1 MRINIRLLAL
11 YAFSLVIMYLAGIY
25 FGNILHRLFL
35 FFCLYPVFSLISL
48 FIWYA
53 GLDCEQSFSTNM
65 PVKGERLDYRLII
78 FNRSFLPIPSVSI
91 FFENISPSM
100 NVKLSDY
107 EATITAGRAHDR
119 TYEISCP
126 YRGEYTV
133 GVKQV
138 MVHDFFRLFTL
149 KKKFKPEKFTVF
161 PRVVELDRFY
171 PVATEVEGSGKD
183 ASAGLLPD
191 PTLFQELREYREGD
205 SIRHIYWKKYAS
217 TGRPFLKE
225 YEKTK
230 KSGVRI
236 YFDARKHSWHGINV
250 LEQEDVSIEI
260 LVALVKYLLDRH
272 IHTTVVAPGWQRGIF
287 ASQEAEM
294 FDDFYQSTV
303 SLQFAD
309 TMSPVTIYMEDRG
322 MGNLESQTVIFVT
335 HILDPAIFA
344 LREHAQEQ
352 ETIFI
357 MNAASYMEKDL
368 MEIDRIVG
376 EARQYGAESIR
387 VLSEDTI
394 MEDLSERAVTAVF

>member
-1 MRINIRLLAL
+1 MRINFRLLAL
-11 YAFSLVIMYLAGIY
+11 YVFSLAIMYLAGIY

-53 GLDCEQSFSTNM
+53 GLDCEQSFGTNM
-65 PVKGERLDYRLII
+65 PTKGEKLDYRLIV
-78 FNRSFLPIPSVSI
+78 FNRSFLPIPSITIS
-91 FFENISPSM
+91 FENVSPAM
-100 NVKLSDY
+100 EVQLPDY

-119 TYEISCP
+119 TYEIACP
-126 YRGEYTV
+126 YRGEYTI
-133 GVKQV
+133 GVKEV
-138 MVHDFFRLFTL
+138 IVRDFFRMFTL
-149 KKKFKPEKFTVF
+149 KKKFKPEKFTVY
-161 PRVVELDRFY
+161 PRVVELERFY

-183 ASAGLLPD
+183 ASAGMLPD

-236 YFDARKHSWHGINV
+236 YLDARKHRWRGVNE

-260 LVALVKYLLDRH
+260 LVALVKYLLYRH
-272 IHTTVVAPGWQRGIF
+272 VHTTVIAPGWERGIF
-287 ASQEAEM
+287 ASQEAEA

-303 SLQFAD
+303 TLQYAK
-309 TMSPVTIYMEDRG
+309 TASPVAMYLEDRG
-322 MGNLESQTVIFVT
+322 MGNLESQTVIFLT

-357 MNAASYMEKDL
+357 MNGACYLEKDL
-368 MEIDRIVG
+368 VEIERVVN
-376 EARQYGAESIR
+376 EVRQFGAEGIR
-387 VLSEDTI
+387 VLTGESI
-394 MEDLSERAVTAVF
+394 LEDLSERTVTAFA